1 MSKKIIV
8 LVLAILLVL
17 PASIFAIDLIG
28 LRVGPAAML
37 NAPISLE
44 GLDPDYF
51 TTLTLDD
58 LTFGVDARLNLSILE
73 GNVMALVTPATF
85 EGEIVGA
92 YLDAYVNAGLSIEL
106 LSLLKVGVFAGPM
119 FSFYVDETGVSGGP
133 ENEDDLLSAGLNL
146 RLTADVVLGGISVGA
161 TYIVETD
168 VLLGDLIAGTVQ
180 PDQVFVN
187 PMGKAGVSVLFS
199 LF

>member
-1 MSKKIIV
+1 MSKKIVV

-17 PASIFAIDLIG
+17 PASIFAMDLIG

-37 NAPISLE
+37 NAPISID

-58 LTFGVDARLNLSILE
+58 FTFGVDARLNLSILE
-73 GNVMALVTPATF
+73 GNVMALVTPETLDN
-85 EGEIVGA
+85 EIIGA
-92 YLDAYVNAGLSIEL
+92 YLDAYINAGVSIEL
-106 LSLLKVGVFAGPM
+106 LSLLKVGIFAGPM
-119 FSFYVDETGVSGGP
+119 FSFYVDESGVSGGP
-133 ENEDDLLSAGLNL
+133 ESEDDLLSAGLNL
-146 RLTADVVLGGISVGA
+146 RLTADVNLGGISVGA

-168 VLLGDLIAGTVQ
+168 VLIGDLIAGEVS
-180 PDQVFVN
+180 PEDVFVN